1 MEMAAGRRRDEWER
15 TGALIH
21 WIAATFAGHRVDP
34 DDLNPVPRL
43 AAVGPA
49 GDPAAEAA
57 EGWANLRA
65 GFEQLAGQRAHN
77 GGR

>member
-1 MEMAAGRRRDEWER
+1 MAAGRRRDEWEH
-15 TGALIH
+15 TTALIH
-21 WIAATFAGHRVDP
+21 WIAATFAGHRTDMEAM
-34 DDLNPVPRL
+34 NPVPPL
-43 AAVGPA
+43 ALAGPA